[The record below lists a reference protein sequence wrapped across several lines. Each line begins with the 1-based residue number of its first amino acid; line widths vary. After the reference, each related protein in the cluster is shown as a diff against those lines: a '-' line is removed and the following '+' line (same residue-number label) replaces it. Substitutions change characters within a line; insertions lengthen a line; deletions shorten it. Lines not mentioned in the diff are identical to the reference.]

1 MARYLASRREYL
13 IMICFSLWLMANITN
28 KDTYQKY
35 YEPFLLF
42 FMGYVMVTIET
53 KREKYPWIG
62 PAILLAGFIG
72 VAITRFFL

>member
-1 MARYLASRREYL
+1 
-13 IMICFSLWLMANITN
+13 
-28 KDTYQKY
+28 
-35 YEPFLLF
+35 
-42 FMGYVMVTIET
+42 MGYVMVTIET